1 MPDPMMGESQD
12 DFIERC
18 MANDEANED
27 FPDAPQRLAFCFSK
41 WEQSRSRGNT
51 MERRF
56 VPIESLQYEEEE
68 DGVMSIAGVAA
79 LFRAESQ
86 DLGGF
91 VEVLEPGAFDDAIMM
106 SDVRGLFN
114 HDPNYILG
122 RTKSG
127 TMELEVRED
136 GLHYRIPNLPASRRD
151 VWEAIQR
158 GDVTGNS
165 FAFTVERDR
174 WEQRD
179 GAPLRIIEKVRELFD
194 VGPVVYPAYSQTVVS
209 ARCMDYVSKVKANP
223 APAAARRRR
232 LKLIETEV

>member
-1 MPDPMMGESQD
+1 
-12 DFIERC
+12 
-18 MANDEANED
+18 
-27 FPDAPQRLAFCFSK
+27 
-41 WEQSRSRGNT
+41 

-56 VPIESLQYEEEE
+56 VPTERMEYRADEAGE
-68 DGVMSIAGVAA
+68 MSISGVAA

-91 VEVLEPGAFDDAIMM
+91 TEVIENGAFDDAILT

-122 RTKSG
+122 RTSAG
-127 TMELEVRED
+127 TMELEVGPE
-136 GLHYRIPNLPASRRD
+136 GLRYKIKKMPDSRRD
-151 VWEAIQR
+151 VFEAIQR

-174 WEQRD
+174 WEQRE
-179 GAPLRIIEKVRELFD
+179 GKPLRVIEKVRELFD

-209 ARCMDYVSKVKANP
+209 ARCLDYVSRVKSNP
-223 APAAARRRR
+223 TPAAARRRK
-232 LKLIETEV
+232 LDLIESEI

>member
-1 MPDPMMGESQD
+1 MPDPMMGETED

-18 MANDEANED
+18 MADDEAVED
-27 FPDAPQRLAFCFSK
+27 FPDGSQRLAFCFSK
-41 WEQSRSRGNT
+41 WEESRSKGHT

-56 VPIESLQYEEEE
+56 VPIESLEYNEE
-68 DGVMSIAGVAA
+68 DEQMSISGVAA

-91 VEVLEPGAFDDAIMM
+91 TEVLEPGAFDDAIIM

-114 HDPNYILG
+114 HDANFILG

-174 WEQRD
+174 WEQRQ
-179 GAPLRIIEKVRELFD
+179 GMPPLRIIEKVRELFD

-209 ARCMDYVSKVKANP
+209 ARCMDYVSTMKANP
-223 APAAARRRR
+223 APAAARRRK
-232 LKLIETEV
+232 LDLIESEV